1 MRRQQQLR
9 WVYELSFKRENYS
22 ITMKNLFK
30 IIVAVALVFSTIS
43 CEDELLDNSGSTDS
57 QPTLILTSAQLENAA
72 EVNLGIPASFVGGL
86 YAQMI
91 QVGSGGSTG
100 HDDFGHK
107 SYDVFSDM
115 LSSDMALSISTFGWY
130 RASIT
135 EYQMGNDFTFG
146 DNRQVWRYYYRI
158 VRSANTV
165 IQNLGGNDAVPEND
179 TNKFAMGQAKAMR
192 AHSYFYLTQFYQRE
206 FNASE
211 PILPMYLDPIS
222 TNIAKN
228 TAGEIYDQMERDLN
242 DAISLLEGFN
252 RSAKNEV
259 NQDVARMVLAWV
271 LGAQG
276 GRDAEVASLTQ
287 SVIDSGNYS
296 MQGAGDVTN
305 CFCDVN
311 DPSWMWGIDIT
322 PNNALGLVSWWGQVD
337 AFSFSYA
344 WAGDYKVIDADLW
357 AQIPANDARKAQ
369 FLDNPAS
376 GRHLQPLFKFF
387 ASNVIGGLSATVTA
401 DYVYMRVEEAY
412 LLNAEA
418 NARAGAEGPAR
429 ESLKALLALRIPD
442 ASYVDGLSG
451 QALLNEIYLQTR
463 IELWGEGKS
472 YLAMKRNKATT
483 IRGANHLSF
492 VGVPIPYNDERLQ
505 FEIPQDEI
513 QNNPFISDQN
523 Q

>member
-1 MRRQQQLR
+1 MKKFLKTI
-9 WVYELSFKRENYS
+9 VVLVLTLSVS
-22 ITMKNLFK
+22 
-30 IIVAVALVFSTIS
+30 S
-43 CEDELLDNSGSTDS
+43 CADDILDNSGVAGNS
-57 QPTLILTSAQLENAA
+57 QPTRLLTSAQLEQASDIN
-72 EVNLGIPASFVGGL
+72 VGIPVSFVGGM

-91 QVGSGGSTG
+91 QVETGGTTG

-115 LSSDMALSISTFGWY
+115 LSSDMALSVSSYGWY

-135 EYQMGNDFTFG
+135 EYQSGNDFTFT

-165 IQNLGGNDAVPEND
+165 IQNLGGNDVVPEND

-206 FNASE
+206 YNSGE
-211 PILPMYLDPIS
+211 PILPMYLEPIN

-228 TAGEIYDQMERDLN
+228 TAGEIYDQMEADLT
-242 DAISLLEGFN
+242 DAIDLLEGFN
-252 RSAKNEV
+252 RTAKNEV

-271 LGAQG
+271 LGAKG
-276 GRDAEVASLTQ
+276 GRDADVAALTQ
-287 SVIDSGNYS
+287 AVIDGGNYT
-296 MQGAGDVTN
+296 MQGPSDVTN

-322 PNNALGLVSWWGQVD
+322 ENNGLGLVSWWGQVD
-337 AFSFSYA
+337 AYSYSYA
-344 WAGDYKVIDADLW
+344 WAGDYKAIDSDLF
-357 AQIPANDARKAQ
+357 AAIPANDVRKVQ
-369 FLDNPAS
+369 FLDNPSS
-376 GRHLQPLFKFF
+376 GRHLQPLLKFY
-387 ASNVIGGLSATVTA
+387 ASDQIGGTSQTVTA

-429 ESLKALLALRIPD
+429 ESLKALVSQRVPD
-442 ASYVDGLSG
+442 ASYIDGLSG
-451 QALLNEIYLQTR
+451 QALQDEIYLQTR

-483 IRGANHLSF
+483 MRGANHLSF
-492 VGVPIPYNDERLQ
+492 VGVPIPYNDERMQ